1 MFFLIDKF
9 LLPLEKFYFLF
20 AILKIFMKKC
30 NHLKGILLVGLLF
43 SLSCLAAEEINSMDV
58 FLNDEPEPQAIIIDE
73 IYKIV
78 FPSDDEMVVKTQGS
92 DISFSIDNV
101 RVITFGNT
109 VITKV
114 EDNVLSAETSI
125 VYVPQSD
132 NVLVESDEL
141 IKVVQIYSLQGVC
154 AKMQMCNS
162 NTLNLNISD
171 LHNGIYIVVAQTA
184 NEIKVEKIIKR

>member
-1 MFFLIDKF
+1 
-9 LLPLEKFYFLF
+9 
-20 AILKIFMKKC
+20 MKKC
-30 NHLKGILLVGLLF
+30 NCLKSLLLVVFMLP
-43 SLSCLAAEEINSMDV
+43 LSFLSAEEINSMSV
-58 FLNDEPEPQAIIIDE
+58 FLNGESEPQAIIIDD

-109 VITKV
+109 IITKV
-114 EDNVLSAETSI
+114 EDNVLSTETSI

-132 NVLVESDEL
+132 IVLVESDEL

-154 AKMQMCNS
+154 AKMQVCNS
-162 NTLNLNISD
+162 KSLSLDVSD

-184 NEIKVEKIIKR
+184 NEIKVEKIVKR

>member
-1 MFFLIDKF
+1 
-9 LLPLEKFYFLF
+9 
-20 AILKIFMKKC
+20 MKKC
-30 NHLKGILLVGLLF
+30 NRLRSVLLAGLLLP
-43 SLSCLAAEEINSMDV
+43 LSYLAAEEINSMSV
-58 FLNDEPEPQAIIIDE
+58 FLNGEATPQEIIIDD

-92 DISFSIDNV
+92 DINFDIDDV

-114 EDNVLSAETSI
+114 EDDVLPTETSI
-125 VYVPQSD
+125 VYVPQSG
-132 NVLVESDEL
+132 NVLVESTDL
-141 IKVVQIYSLQGVC
+141 INIVQVYSLQGVC

>member
-1 MFFLIDKF
+1 LIDKF

-43 SLSCLAAEEINSMDV
+43 SLSCLVAEEINSMDV

-114 EDNVLSAETSI
+114 EDDVLSAETSI

-162 NTLNLNISD
+162 KSLSLDVSD